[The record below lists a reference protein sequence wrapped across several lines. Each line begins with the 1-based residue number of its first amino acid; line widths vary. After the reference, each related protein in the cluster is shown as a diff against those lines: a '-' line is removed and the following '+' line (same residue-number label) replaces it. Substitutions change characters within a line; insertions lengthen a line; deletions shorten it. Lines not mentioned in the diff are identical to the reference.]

1 MNLGERL
8 TKLRKSKGLSQEQL
22 AEELYLTRQ
31 TISKWELN
39 QSTPDID
46 YLVKLSDYFCVTTDY
61 LIKGKVPNDILNS
74 DIENSEL
81 SDAKCV
87 QAFSSSKTGYKWCIY
102 LGSIIM
108 GVCLIGVILF
118 AVCSALNPWSVQI
131 DNRYHDGLLGFLI
144 VTKTLWFF
152 IILSVLF
159 VVSCLV
165 TVYGIV
171 KSLKNKN

>member
-61 LIKGKVPNDILNS
+61 LIKGKLPNDISNL

-81 SDAKCV
+81 SDAECV
-87 QAFSSSKTGYKWCIY
+87 QAFSNSNNWYKWCIY
-102 LGSIIM
+102 LGGIIM

-118 AVCSALNPWSVQI
+118 VICSALNPWSVLI
-131 DNRYHDGLLGFLI
+131 DNISYDGLLGFLF
-144 VTKTLWFF
+144 VTKTLWLF

-159 VVSCLV
+159 VVACLV
-165 TVYGIV
+165 TAYGIV
-171 KSLKNKN
+171 KSLKNKK